1 MKPEQKRR
9 MRSCLSLVTLG
20 LMLLGCSTSATAP
33 SEGVPTRSPG
43 PSAAADLPLDGPPPT
58 RHTSAVVPDE
68 ANSIYF
74 AGRATRIDATG
85 QGKLRL
91 HAARL
96 KENPEQVVSLA
107 VYTYGQGSD
116 SYNLALA
123 DQRLD
128 AVAKLLRNL
137 GVPRKQIHP
146 LRRYGVGPE
155 GSRPA
160 CRMADCRRIGRVEL
174 IYANR

>member
-1 MKPEQKRR
+1 VKPGQKLRT
-9 MRSCLSLVTLG
+9 RSCLSLVTLG
-20 LMLLGCSTSATAP
+20 VMLLGCNTSATSP
-33 SEGVPTRSPG
+33 SEGVPTRSLG
-43 PSAAADLPLDGPPPT
+43 PAAATDLPLDKPPPT
-58 RHTSAVVPDE
+58 RHTNSVVPDE

-74 AGRATRIDATG
+74 AGRATRIDPAG

-123 DQRLD
+123 DQRLE
-128 AVAKLLRNL
+128 AVAKLLRNY
-137 GVPRKQIHP
+137 GVPKKQIHP

-155 GSRPA
+155 GSKPA

-174 IYANR
+174 IYTTR